1 MGSYIEKEIL
11 SLMINQLFFTTENLD
26 ILDLPLFKRIFNYL
40 KKDDYGISIVNAADY
55 LKKSADSLRGEYVI
69 IITIKITI
77 DEKYYYF

>member
-1 MGSYIEKEIL
+1 MSSYIEKEIL
-11 SLMINQLFFTTENLD
+11 SLMINELFFTTHNLD
-26 ILDLPLFKRIFNYL
+26 ILDLPLCKHSFNFL
-40 KKDDYGISIVNAADY
+40 KKDDQGISIVNAADY

>member
-1 MGSYIEKEIL
+1 
-11 SLMINQLFFTTENLD
+11 MINQLFFTTENLD